1 MSEYSKFKS
10 SIENERKV
18 ASELIQKSNPLTAKI
33 GNSDLALTD
42 YSQSVSRRYHDK
54 DMSDILEV
62 VRILNNLAPV
72 RMPEYNFNIEEINGE
87 HYYRP
92 DGSLLLIREYD
103 SDVIR
108 DYYATQED
116 EDCIYSVS
124 RILEHEKKS
133 GRLKTKI
140 EPISRIGSR
149 LKTNITI
156 FDLKVNNKYTIIQ
169 LSEGGYV
176 NNISEFT
183 GKGKS
188 FQTLFRNIQTLKP
201 ARYIEG
207 RDEIEIGFEMIDCI
221 FDAEG
226 KIVKIKKFSNNRE
239 VNIDYTNEVKN
250 ISVKTKNA

>member
-1 MSEYSKFKS
+1 M
-10 SIENERKV
+10 
-18 ASELIQKSNPLTAKI
+18 
-33 GNSDLALTD
+33 
-42 YSQSVSRRYHDK
+42 
-54 DMSDILEV
+54 
-62 VRILNNLAPV
+62 
-72 RMPEYNFNIEEINGE
+72 
-87 HYYRP
+87 
-92 DGSLLLIREYD
+92 
-103 SDVIR
+103 
-108 DYYATQED
+108 
-116 EDCIYSVS
+116 
-124 RILEHEKKS
+124 
-133 GRLKTKI
+133 
-140 EPISRIGSR
+140 
-149 LKTNITI
+149 
-156 FDLKVNNKYTIIQ
+156 NNKYTIIQ